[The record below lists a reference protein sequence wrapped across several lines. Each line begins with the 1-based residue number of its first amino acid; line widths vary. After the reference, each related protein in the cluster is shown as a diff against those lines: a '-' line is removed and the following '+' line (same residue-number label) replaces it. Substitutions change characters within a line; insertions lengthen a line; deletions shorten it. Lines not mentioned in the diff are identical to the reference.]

1 MTKHRWL
8 LVAAATLAV
17 AGCYK
22 TPKPNCTFACGEGG
36 SCPTD
41 YACGTD
47 DICHLMQ
54 GGGLAPCEQSFNDAA
69 QADAST
75 SDAPAI
81 DAPMVADAPMVDASM
96 VDAPMVD
103 ARPVDA
109 RPVDARPPDA
119 HVDATVDA
127 NLCPMLAIMDD
138 GTQAAG
144 KQDLVISLVQPGATG
159 KIELYNT
166 TATAIDLSAKTYV
179 LASAGTTSA
188 LTTGTVPAHGY
199 LSLTSPFG
207 DQSGGGEV
215 VLYGAATAQP
225 SDIDDYVCWD
235 TLGATNAK
243 ADAVTATKWS
253 GNCAAA
259 ITGTAIARKNNVMG
273 TTGGDYD
280 SASTRAACN

>member
-1 MTKHRWL
+1 MMTKHRWL
-8 LVAAATLAV
+8 LVAAAALAV

-22 TPKPNCTFACGEGG
+22 TPKPSCTFACGEGG

-75 SDAPAI
+75 LDAPAI
-81 DAPMVADAPMVDASM
+81 DASFDAPVFDGK
-96 VDAPMVD
+96 PF
-103 ARPVDA
+103 DA

-138 GTQAAG
+138 GTQGAG

-166 TATAIDLSAKTYV
+166 TATAIDLAAKTYV

-207 DQSGGGEV
+207 DQAGGGEV
-215 VLYGAATAQP
+215 VLYGAATALP
-225 SDIDDYVCWD
+225 ADINDYLCWD
-235 TLGATNAK
+235 TLGGTNTK
-243 ADAVTATKWS
+243 ADAVTANKWS

-259 ITGTAIARKNNVMG
+259 ITGTAIARKNNVAG
-273 TTGGDYD
+273 TLGTDYD